1 MKIIRIAA
9 IALVLVGLSNAAVA
23 QMGGQGPRG
32 GGNGAGMSGPGGM
45 GGPGGPGGP
54 GMAGDVVVAPDGK
67 ALLVKRTTTTSGST
81 TTTTTQLVAISTA
94 GSVAWTWTPPAGIHD
109 LALPTGLVVVTAVT
123 PGTSTAAG
131 TAQLVALN
139 LASGSQAWSLPVDGM
154 IQNLEVTSTGLLG
167 IVSKYVAATGS
178 ATQGTVSRSLVSINL
193 SGSIVWTLALD

>member
-45 GGPGGPGGP
+45 GGPGGPG
-54 GMAGDVVVAPDGK
+54 MAGDVVVASDGK

-94 GSVAWTWTPPAGIHD
+94 GSVAWTWTPPAEIHD
-109 LALPTGLVVVTAVT
+109 LALPSGLVVVTAVT
-123 PGTSTAAG
+123 PGTSSAAG
-131 TAQLVALN
+131 TAQLIGLN
-139 LASGSQAWSLPVDGM
+139 LNSGAQAWSLSIDGM
-154 IQNLEVTSTGLLG
+154 IQNLEVTSSGLLG